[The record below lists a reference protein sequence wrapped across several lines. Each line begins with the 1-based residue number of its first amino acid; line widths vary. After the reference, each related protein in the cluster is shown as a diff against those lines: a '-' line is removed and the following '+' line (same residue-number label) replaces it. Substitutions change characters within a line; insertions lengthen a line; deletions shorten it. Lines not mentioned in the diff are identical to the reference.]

1 MSKVKF
7 LALPLAALVLVPV
20 SAAARD
26 RNAGS
31 DDMIRKLEDPRTQEV
46 VGNAMGALIGAL
58 LQMPADPLV
67 RVMESTGNHDAA
79 RRIPKG
85 ATLGDLAG
93 PDARTMP
100 REIKRRVPGMMT
112 AAGSMLGVVEAMAP
126 QLEAIGKQLERDLGK
141 LD

>member
-1 MSKVKF
+1 MSMVKL
-7 LALPLAALVLVPV
+7 LALPLAALVLAPVP
-20 SAAARD
+20 AAARD
-26 RNAGS
+26 RAGAA
-31 DDMIRKLEDPRTQEV
+31 DDMIRQLEDPRTQAA
-46 VGNAMGALIGAL
+46 VGHAMGALIAAML
-58 LQMPADPLV
+58 AMPADPLV

-112 AAGSMLGVVEAMAP
+112 AAGSLLGVAEALGP
-126 QLEAIGKQLERDLGK
+126 QLAAIGKQLERDLGD